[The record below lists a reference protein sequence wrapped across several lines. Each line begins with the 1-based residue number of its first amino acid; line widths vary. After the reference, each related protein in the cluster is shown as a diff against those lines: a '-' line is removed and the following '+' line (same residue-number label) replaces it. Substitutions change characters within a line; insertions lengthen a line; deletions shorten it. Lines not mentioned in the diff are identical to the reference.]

1 MGLFDLHEPEDG
13 QDRFFL
19 YAMIILPF
27 LSTGAYLFDSW
38 YHYQH
43 HSNERTYEGLLST
56 IMIVFSHL
64 QYCAPIRSRKARAVF
79 HISLCLL
86 GLVGTLG
93 YLLHYAREE
102 KKETFQIVFY
112 CSMMIIDVFYTMG
125 ILYCRVK
132 HDYESHIVV
141 ENKHIFYFVSRL
153 EVILTIFIPI
163 YMNVKY
169 TSLTRNVIA
178 YFLLFDFFSDSYTT
192 FQGIWIKGALY
203 LFATT
208 TTISVATEWFYFNH
222 HDVVYEKLSLAAEVL
237 ATILCDGIIILQ
249 FFPFHFKTRFVQN
262 IARQAL
268 LLRQNT
274 VPATAPLDIVIADAI
289 DAMKDDTVK
298 IVDTLSDTDTKMWQ
312 KFSASALCLCM

>member
-13 QDRFFL
+13 QDRFYL

-27 LSTGAYLFDSW
+27 FSTAAYLFDAW

-43 HSNERTYEGLLST
+43 HTTERTYEGLLST
-56 IMIVFSHL
+56 IVIVFAHL

-79 HISLCLL
+79 HISLCLF

-93 YLLHYAREE
+93 YLLHYVHVNQP
-102 KKETFQIVFY
+102 FHVGFY
-112 CSMMIIDVFYTMG
+112 CFMMLTDVLYTVG
-125 ILYCRVK
+125 LLYCRVK

-141 ENKHIFYFVSRL
+141 ENKHIFHFVSRL

-178 YFLLFDFFSDSYTT
+178 YFLLFDFFSDSYTS

-203 LFATT
+203 LFALTT
-208 TTISVATEWFYFNH
+208 TVSVATEWFYFNH
-222 HDVVYEKLSLAAEVL
+222 HKPAYEEISLIAEAV
-237 ATILCDGIIILQ
+237 ATVLCDGIIILQ

-268 LLRQNT
+268 LLRQSSA
-274 VPATAPLDIVIADAI
+274 PASVPLDTVITAAI
-289 DAMKDDTVK
+289 DAMKEDTGK
-298 IVDTLSDTDTKMWQ
+298 IIDTLSDKDTKM
-312 KFSASALCLCM
+312 